1 MKYSTAYLCAALSL
15 TVSLQAQTTA
25 PQPAPAPAT
34 TTAPAN
40 TPQTT
45 STKKPPVPVFKFQ
58 EVKTREYATGYTVGV
73 YGGANLF
80 QFDDATITAPGVNTG
95 MSINSKVAG
104 VGGLKFG
111 YEFPASPIDIQSS
124 DPTSFNFI
132 PAIEAEAGYLG
143 QEYNAT
149 LDSGGPG
156 GGSTFKTKLDSA
168 VFMLNGLAKFGMG
181 LWRPYF
187 GGGVGFAWV
196 NGSDA
201 SINAPGVTIQDG
213 NDNDVVLAC
222 QAIIGME
229 FFVSDTWSL
238 FGEYKFFYMND
249 LNLKYT
255 TTTAQNMNFEEAG
268 LGANIV
274 TMGVRTR
281 F

>member
-15 TVSLQAQTTA
+15 TVVSLQAQTTS
-25 PQPAPAPAT
+25 PQPASANT
-34 TTAPAN
+34 TAAPAN

-58 EVKTREYATGYTVGV
+58 EVKTREYNTGYTVGV
-73 YGGANLF
+73 YGGVNVF
-80 QFDDATITAPGVNTG
+80 QFDDAELATPALNTG
-95 MSINSKVAG
+95 MDLDSKVAG
-104 VGGLKFG
+104 AGGLKFG
-111 YEFPASPIDIQSS
+111 YEFPATPIDIQSG
-124 DPTSFNFI
+124 DPSSFNFI

-143 QEYNAT
+143 QQYEAT
-149 LDSGGPG
+149 LNSGGPTPA
-156 GGSTFKTKLDSA
+156 TFKTQLDSA

-196 NGSDA
+196 NSSA
-201 SINAPGVTIQDG
+201 TSLNNAPGVSIQDG

-222 QAIIGME
+222 QAIVGME
-229 FFVSDTWSL
+229 FFVSDSWSL
-238 FGEYKFFYMND
+238 FGEYKFFYLND

-255 TTTAQNMNFEEAG
+255 TNTAQNVNFEEGG
-268 LGANIV
+268 LGSNIV
-274 TMGVRTR
+274 TVGVRTR